1 MPKPLRLLV
10 VNPNTSAATTDAMVA
25 IARGAAPEGVEI
37 EGMTAP
43 RGAPLITDP
52 EALAMAADVVAGM
65 APAIRAHAPDG
76 VIVAAF
82 GDPGL
87 AALRL
92 GLAVPVVGIGEASI
106 AAAARHGPFA
116 VITTTPLL
124 VDSIEGMVAATPWGG
139 QFRGVFVTQGDPAPL
154 MSNPAALT
162 EALHGLAVT
171 AIEAGAAAIVVGGG
185 PLAVAARALKPMI
198 SAEIIEPVPEAVAE
212 LIRQTGAVTAS

>member
-1 MPKPLRLLV
+1 M
-10 VNPNTSAATTDAMVA
+10 
-25 IARGAAPEGVEI
+25 
-37 EGMTAP
+37 
-43 RGAPLITDP
+43 
-52 EALAMAADVVAGM
+52 
-65 APAIRAHAPDG
+65 
-76 VIVAAF
+76 IVAAF

-162 EALHGLAVT
+162 EALHGLALT